1 MKNLRTIA
9 FFVAFIIFASESATA
24 AEIWSCDYKDHR
36 HTNWTVIGNK
46 MKPAGS
52 KLPLTIA
59 YNDDHVLVA
68 RLTRW
73 IANQHSPFT
82 VTVVIEKT
90 GGTVVEIDN
99 IITVAMGEA
108 PKKIVT
114 PDARTGHC
122 TLVH

>member
-1 MKNLRTIA
+1 MKNLRTFA
-9 FFVAFIIFASESATA
+9 FFVAFIIFASESAAA

-46 MKPAGS
+46 MEAAGG
-52 KLPLTIA
+52 KTPLTIA

-73 IANQHSPFT
+73 TAEQRSPFT

-90 GGTVVEIDN
+90 AGTVVEIDN
-99 IITVAMGEA
+99 IVTVAIGEVY
-108 PKKIVT
+108 KKVVT

-122 TLVH
+122 TLIH